1 MLYAN
6 SRMETYSASG
16 VSLDEPCSVRLDADS
31 VRVEYRQDGE
41 TYAYSGAAN
50 GAGHYELRC
59 EGYPQCRA
67 TLHRFEGSE
76 LLEGFWIEEGGQG
89 MWRIRLG
96 E

>member
-1 MLYAN
+1 MLYPN
-6 SRMETYSASG
+6 SRMETYSASR
-16 VSLDEPCSVRLDADS
+16 VSLDEPCSVRLDANS

-67 TLHRFEGSE
+67 TLHRFEGSA
-76 LLEGFWIEEGGQG
+76 LLEGFWMEEGGQG